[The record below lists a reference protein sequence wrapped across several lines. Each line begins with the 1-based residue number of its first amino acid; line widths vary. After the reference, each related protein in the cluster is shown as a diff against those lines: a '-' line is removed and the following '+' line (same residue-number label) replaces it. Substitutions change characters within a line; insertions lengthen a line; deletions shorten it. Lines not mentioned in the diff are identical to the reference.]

1 MSKRV
6 YLYKYVYIYIY
17 IYIYSVFIYLYASL
31 SRVKRERGR
40 CFLFLSLLFGL
51 LLVTH
56 THARIIRSS
65 IPPAFFFLRLLLT
78 FFALRAAR
86 VWKSECCVSQGY
98 MERERRRER
107 DEEKKNIKP
116 SFKTFEIIIR
126 WWLCTVD
133 GRLLLLWW
141 LWPGSLFSFSLF
153 ESQRRLFSSAGLR
166 GLFFFYQI
174 NLYIKHKKKKE
185 LAKKERESKKKST
198 EAITAINIKTNEKIL
213 KKKERGNESTGER
226 KLWAGLQISCC
237 VNSIAQQWIGNTVVH
252 SWQHL
257 KPFYNNKQ
265 KKNTRKRDWLRIIII
280 FKRANDIR
288 KISFVI
294 TRKEKQ
300 TLMPFFVFK

>member
-107 DEEKKNIKP
+107 DEEKKNTKP

-166 GLFFFYQI
+166 GLFFFT
-174 NLYIKHKKKKE
+174 K
-185 LAKKERESKKKST
+185 
-198 EAITAINIKTNEKIL
+198 
-213 KKKERGNESTGER
+213 
-226 KLWAGLQISCC
+226 
-237 VNSIAQQWIGNTVVH
+237 
-252 SWQHL
+252 
-257 KPFYNNKQ
+257 
-265 KKNTRKRDWLRIIII
+265 
-280 FKRANDIR
+280 
-288 KISFVI
+288 
-294 TRKEKQ
+294 
-300 TLMPFFVFK
+300 